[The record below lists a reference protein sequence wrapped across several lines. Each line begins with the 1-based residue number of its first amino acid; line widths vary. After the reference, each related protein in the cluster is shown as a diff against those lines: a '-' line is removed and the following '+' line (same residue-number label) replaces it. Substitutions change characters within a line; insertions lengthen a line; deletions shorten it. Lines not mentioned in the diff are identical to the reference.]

1 MEPSLRLAE
10 VLAMLS
16 LASDLGL
23 GQPLEYLLRSCL
35 LATRLGERL
44 GLAEE
49 DQRTVYYMAM
59 LRWLGCT
66 GHAHEASLLFGDE
79 IRGRAHLALV
89 DPGDPF
95 DMLRFGL
102 RDLGADQGLRG
113 RVRALARSSS
123 AELGPEGQ
131 FRASCQVAQLLSE
144 RLGMDANVRRALWHA
159 FERWDG
165 RGQPDHVRADAIETA
180 ARVVLVAQDAVVFHR
195 IGGVSAAVE
204 IVRRR
209 SGHAYDPSVARAFCA
224 DAGELFRDLDEGSAW
239 QRVLDSEPS
248 PRRVLA
254 ADALD
259 GALEAVAD
267 YVDLKSP
274 WTAGHSRGVAELA
287 TLAAQNIALS
297 TSECVALR
305 RAGLL
310 HDLGRC
316 AVHNGIWDKTGPLS
330 EAEWERVRLH
340 PYLTGRLLGRCPA
353 LEPLAA
359 VAAAH
364 HERGDGSGYYRAVH
378 ASDLSVSMRL
388 LAAADAYQAMT
399 EPRPHRPALL
409 PDAAAAQ
416 LREDVRLGR
425 HNGTAVEAVLASA
438 GHRPRRRGI
447 WPDGLSTREV
457 EVLRL
462 VARGLP
468 NRETAR
474 LLSISERTVAHHIQ
488 HAYDK
493 TGVSTRGAVVLYA
506 LQHDLVDMS
515 GRFAGSGSNDSR
527 VRE

>member
-1 MEPSLRLAE
+1 MDASLRLAE

-35 LATRLGERL
+35 LAMRLGERL

-49 DQRTVYYMAM
+49 DQRTVYYTAM

-79 IRGRAHLALV
+79 IRARAHLALI
-89 DPGDPF
+89 DTGDPAE
-95 DMLRFGL
+95 MLRFGL
-102 RDLGADQGLRG
+102 RDLGGGQGLGG
-113 RVRALARSSS
+113 RVRALARSTS

-144 RLGMDANVRRALWHA
+144 RLGMDAHVRRALWHA

-165 RGQPDHVRADAIETA
+165 RGQPEHIRGDAIETA
-180 ARVVLVAQDAVVFHR
+180 ARVVLLAQDAVVFQR
-195 IGGVSAAVE
+195 VGGVSGAVE
-204 IVRRR
+204 VVQRR
-209 SGHAYDPSVARAFCA
+209 SGRAYDPEIARVFCA
-224 DAGELFRDLDEGSAW
+224 DAAEMLRDLDEGSAW
-239 QRVLDSEPS
+239 
-248 PRRVLA
+248 RRVLA
-254 ADALD
+254 CEPPPQRVLAANELD

-274 WTAGHSRGVAELA
+274 WTAGHSRGVAQLA
-287 TLAAQNIALS
+287 MLAAQKAALGA
-297 TSECVALR
+297 TDCLALR

-316 AVHNGIWDKTGPLS
+316 GVDNGIWDKPGPLS

-340 PYLTGRLLGRCPA
+340 PYLTGRLLSRCPA
-353 LEPLAA
+353 LEPLAE

-364 HERGDGSGYYRAVH
+364 HERTDGSGYYRAVR
-378 ASDLSVSMRL
+378 ASDLSPAMRL

-409 PDAAAAQ
+409 PVAAAAQ
-416 LREDVRLGR
+416 LREEVRLGR
-425 HNGTAVEAVLASA
+425 QSGPAVEAVLAAA
-438 GHRPRRRGI
+438 GHRARSRGL
-447 WPDGLSTREV
+447 WPDRLSTREV
-457 EVLRL
+457 EVLRH

-493 TGVSTRGAVVLYA
+493 IGVSTRGAVVLYA
-506 LQHDLVDMS
+506 LQHDLVD
-515 GRFAGSGSNDSR
+515 
-527 VRE
+527 